1 MAVRIGLER
10 LGAYAFLFQGKAI
23 GIITNFTG
31 ILPDFHADTIDVFV
45 EEGWKP
51 ARVFTPEHGLYGA
64 PAGAGVS
71 DSVHPKYGIP
81 VVSLYGAHRKPAP
94 EDLAGIDVLVYDIQD
109 LGLRYYTYIYTMCY
123 AMEAAAEAGI
133 PFVVLDR
140 PAPFGDTLE
149 GACMREDLHTFVGDY
164 ALPVRY
170 GLTAGEMAQY
180 FRERIETKKTD
191 LVVIPMEGYRRG
203 EVWPETGL
211 FWNTPSPAIPDYE
224 SAQCYIGGCFFEAVP
239 VSEGRGTYKPFLV
252 CGAPFVD
259 MDVLYRKVRDELK
272 DDRVVFRRRS
282 FIPTESDYKGE
293 LCFGLEFLPRD
304 SHADFFPLSLI
315 LLRAFFA
322 LYPERMTLET
332 SEETGKVSKL
342 EVLYGNSDVLDFVMG
357 SLSLSDL
364 LERQQEDQRKFAVK
378 TEPVRIY
385 H

>member
-1 MAVRIGLER
+1 M
-10 LGAYAFLFQGKAI
+10 
-23 GIITNFTG
+23 
-31 ILPDFHADTIDVFV
+31 
-45 EEGWKP
+45 
-51 ARVFTPEHGLYGA
+51 
-64 PAGAGVS
+64 
-71 DSVHPKYGIP
+71 
-81 VVSLYGAHRKPAP
+81 
-94 EDLAGIDVLVYDIQD
+94 
-109 LGLRYYTYIYTMCY
+109 
-123 AMEAAAEAGI
+123 
-133 PFVVLDR
+133 
-140 PAPFGDTLE
+140 
-149 GACMREDLHTFVGDY
+149 
-164 ALPVRY
+164 
-170 GLTAGEMAQY
+170 
-180 FRERIETKKTD
+180 
-191 LVVIPMEGYRRG
+191 
-203 EVWPETGL
+203 
-211 FWNTPSPAIPDYE
+211 
-224 SAQCYIGGCFFEAVP
+224 
-239 VSEGRGTYKPFLV
+239 SEGRGTYKPFLV
-252 CGAPFVD
+252 YGAPFVD
-259 MDVLYRKVRDELK
+259 MDVLYRKVRDEWK